1 VLAQSHCP
9 TARLPDCPT
18 RFAALTLAGT
28 LLLAVAVF
36 WPCLRYGF
44 AMDDFAL
51 IEAGRAPLAVGIPAH
66 FAPQP
71 GVHYRPLGQYG
82 YFWLTDRLLP
92 YAPLP
97 FHLANL
103 ALHLLTV
110 LLVWWLARR
119 FVADVLAVALATL
132 FFAIHSG
139 YFLVISWVALAGE
152 ITPALCC
159 LAALACW
166 LTYCEPGAR
175 RRPLWW
181 ALTCLCVVLALL
193 AKQVAV
199 ALPPALL
206 LYQVLFQPA
215 AGWPRRGPLRVA
227 PAALLLQA
235 PLALYAWFVLR
246 VSGSQASGPYHLV
259 FGLDAI
265 RTGLTYLLW
274 VGDLPRLADDY
285 PSLVLAGAALGV
297 VALLAYA
304 CWQRERVILFGLGWF
319 ALFLAPVV
327 FLPEHMFH
335 YYLYLPGTGVV
346 LVLARLA
353 ELVLRGLRRNTR
365 QVLALT
371 CAALLVLC
379 NVVGVVYE
387 LGHNPTMVQ
396 EAQGQRA
403 LATLRADHPRL
414 LPGTT
419 IKFVAPA
426 DHIYYVLGYG
436 AAVRLAYPGVPL
448 RVVFADI
455 LTPAAAGDGPA
466 YRYRWNGETI
476 VAQP

>member
-1 VLAQSHCP
+1 
-9 TARLPDCPT
+9 
-18 RFAALTLAGT
+18 
-28 LLLAVAVF
+28 
-36 WPCLRYGF
+36 
-44 AMDDFAL
+44 
-51 IEAGRAPLAVGIPAH
+51 
-66 FAPQP
+66 
-71 GVHYRPLGQYG
+71 
-82 YFWLTDRLLP
+82 
-92 YAPLP
+92 
-97 FHLANL
+97 
-103 ALHLLTV
+103 
-110 LLVWWLARR
+110 
-119 FVADVLAVALATL
+119 VAL
-132 FFAIHSG
+132 S
-139 YFLVISWVALAGE
+139 
-152 ITPALCC
+152 
-159 LAALACW
+159 
-166 LTYCEPGAR
+166 
-175 RRPLWW
+175 
-181 ALTCLCVVLALL
+181 
-193 AKQVAV
+193 
-199 ALPPALL
+199 PALL

-335 YYLYLPGTGVV
+335 YYLYLPGMGVV